1 MNRKVFNNRAF
12 KCLTNNGKYDSLKVE
27 IKTYIMKGENLYYG
41 T

>member
-1 MNRKVFNNRAF
+1 MYCNAYLR
-12 KCLTNNGKYDSLKVE
+12 LTSMIKNDSIAIG

>member
-1 MNRKVFNNRAF
+1 MYYYAYLR
-12 KCLTNNGKYDSLKVE
+12 LTSMIKYDSIAIE